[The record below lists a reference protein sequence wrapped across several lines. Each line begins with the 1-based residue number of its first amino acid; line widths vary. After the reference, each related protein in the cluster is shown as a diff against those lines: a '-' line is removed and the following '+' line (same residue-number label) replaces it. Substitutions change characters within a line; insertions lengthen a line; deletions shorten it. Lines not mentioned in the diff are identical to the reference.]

1 MQTLWFC
8 IVALMLAAY
17 VILDGFDIGAGIV
30 HLGVA
35 RTDAE
40 RRQVLRS
47 IGPVWDGNEVWL
59 LAAGGTLYFAFPALY
74 AAGFAGFYLPLMIVL
89 WLLILRGVSIEFR
102 GHIDSLVWKP
112 LWDAGFSLSSALLA
126 IFFGAAL
133 GNVIRGV
140 PFDANG
146 EFFLPLWTHFGVSGP
161 LGILDW
167 YTILTGLLAY
177 LALTMHGAL
186 WVAYKT
192 GAAVAARA
200 RHIARW
206 AWWGVAAATAA
217 VTFATFQVQPQLSAN
232 LSRAPWGYLFP
243 TAAIAALIGS
253 RRGAGSQPG
262 SQPAAS
268 RLVSTPLAAFLC
280 SSAYLASMLCA
291 AAFGLYPYVLPATA
305 GAAGGLTIYNA
316 AAARYGLQIG
326 LIWWVL
332 GAALATAYF
341 VFIYRHFA
349 GPVELEETEGY

>member
-17 VILDGFDIGAGIV
+17 VILDGFDIGVGIV

-40 RRQVLRS
+40 RRQVLRT

-74 AAGFAGFYLPLMIVL
+74 AAGFSGFYLPLMIVL
-89 WLLILRGVSIEFR
+89 WLLILRGISIEFR
-102 GHIDSLVWKP
+102 SHIDSLVWKP

-140 PFDANG
+140 PFEANG
-146 EFFLPLWTHFGVSGP
+146 EFFLPLWSNFGVNGT

-177 LALTMHGAL
+177 FALAMHGAL
-186 WVAYKT
+186 WIACKT

-206 AWWGVAAATAA
+206 AWWGVAAGTAA
-217 VTFATFQVQPQLSAN
+217 VTYATFQVQPQLSVN

-243 TAAIAALIGS
+243 AAAILALLGA
-253 RRGAGSQPG
+253 RRGAG

-268 RLVSTPLAAFLC
+268 RLALTPLATFLFSC
-280 SSAYLASMLCA
+280 AYLASMLCA
-291 AAFGLYPYVLPATA
+291 AAFGLFPYVLPA
-305 GAAGGLTIYNA
+305 AGGSGAGLTVYNA
-316 AAARYGLQIG
+316 SAAAYGLQIG
-326 LIWWVL
+326 LIWWIV
-332 GAALATAYF
+332 GAALAVGYF

-349 GPVELEETEGY
+349 GPVKLEETEGY

>member
-59 LAAGGTLYFAFPALY
+59 LAAGGTLFFAFPALY

-89 WLLILRGVSIEFR
+89 WLLILRGISIEFR

-112 LWDAGFSLSSALLA
+112 LWDAGFCLSSALLA

-146 EFFLPLWTHFGVSGP
+146 EFFLPLWTHFGVSGK

-192 GAAVAARA
+192 GAMVAARA
-200 RHIARW
+200 RRIAGW
-206 AWWGVAAATAA
+206 AWWGVAAGTAA
-217 VTFATFQVQPQLSAN
+217 VTYATFQVQPQLSVN
-232 LSRAPWGYLFP
+232 LARAPWGYLFP
-243 TAAIAALIGS
+243 AAAIAALIGA
-253 RRGAGSQPG
+253 RRGAGIQP
-262 SQPAAS
+262 
-268 RLVSTPLAAFLC
+268 FLC
-280 SSAYLASMLCA
+280 SCSYLASMLCA
-291 AAFGLYPYVLPATA
+291 AAFGLFPYVLPAAA
-305 GAAGGLTIYNA
+305 GAGGGLTVYNA
-316 AAARYGLQIG
+316 AAAGYGLQIG
-326 LIWWVL
+326 LIWWVV
-332 GAALATAYF
+332 GAALATGYF

-349 GPVELEETEGY
+349 GPVELEEREGY